1 MKNSKK
7 ITLILLASLSLMM
20 VVTACSSKRGNNNN
34 KTNEQASNVAEVQTL
49 YQNTLNPLVEDGTI
63 TKDQSDKV
71 LATLTNKNNRSTN
84 QNNTT
89 NETNNGTTSSNTLG
103 NGINNPPQGNN
114 SMITPDQTNKEVGA
128 GSGTGTETGT
138 ATGTGTGLETG
149 TVNKDS
155 KTNITEPQ
163 NDLSG
168 LVKNGTIT
176 QTQAD
181 IINRKVVEAM
191 KNNEAK

>member
-7 ITLILLASLSLMM
+7 IALILIASLSLMM
-20 VVTACSSKRGNNNN
+20 VVVACRSKSANDNN

-49 YQNTLNPLVEDGTI
+49 YQNTLNPLVSDGTI

-71 LATLTNKNNRSTN
+71 LATLTNKNNGTAN
-84 QNNTT
+84 QNNTP

-128 GSGTGTETGT
+128 GSGTGT

-155 KTNITEPQ
+155 KSNTTEPE
-163 NDLSG
+163 NNLSR

-181 IINRKVVEAM
+181 IINRKIVEAI